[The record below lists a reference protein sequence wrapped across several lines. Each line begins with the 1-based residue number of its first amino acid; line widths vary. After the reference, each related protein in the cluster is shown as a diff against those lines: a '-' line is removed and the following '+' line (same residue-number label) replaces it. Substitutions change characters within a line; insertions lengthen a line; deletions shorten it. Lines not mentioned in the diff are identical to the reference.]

1 MDDANTA
8 ADTPWP
14 DPWDDPHDV
23 EYWVWNGEQ
32 LAPASDNERAAIQ
45 VEERLRSARR
55 RLAQWERI
63 QRAGSR
69 RRHVVTGLVWD
80 VARRLHLR

>member
-8 ADTPWP
+8 ADTPWT

-23 EYWVWNGEQ
+23 EYWVWNGER
-32 LAPASDNERAAIQ
+32 LTPASDSERAAIQ
-45 VEERLRSARR
+45 DEERLRSARR
-55 RLAQWERI
+55 RLVQWERI
-63 QRAGSR
+63 QHASSR
-69 RRHVVTGLVWD
+69 RRRNVAGLVWD

>member
-1 MDDANTA
+1 MDDANVTHE
-8 ADTPWP
+8 TSWP
-14 DPWDDPHDV
+14 DPWNDPHDI

-63 QRAGSR
+63 QHASSR
-69 RRHVVTGLVWD
+69 RRRIVAGLVWD